1 VWSFATGRHKALGT
15 DRSDMTGKLT
25 REALEA
31 LVFSRTGASR
41 PDVTVGPTFG
51 EDAAAID
58 VGGETLVASTDPIS
72 LAAERIGTLAVAIAS
87 NDVAASGGVPAHL
100 LATVLLPE
108 MDGDLLDTIT
118 AQLDAEA
125 ERLRLAIV
133 GGHTES
139 VAGLARPLVSL
150 TCLGVADRYVPS
162 GGVEPG
168 DSILL
173 TKGAGVEATAVLAT
187 DFREETG
194 LDEATLDAGVGF
206 FDDLSVMPEA
216 AVLSPV
222 ANAMHDPTEGGV
234 LGGVSEMAAASGARI
249 RIERDSVP
257 VAATTRAVCDAV
269 GVDPLAVLGSGAL
282 LAAVPPEEVDSALD
296 ALESEGVAAAEIGV
310 AERGSGVVLD
320 GEELSLP
327 VRDEM
332 YELWD

>member
-1 VWSFATGRHKALGT
+1 
-15 DRSDMTGKLT
+15 MTGKLT
-25 REALEA
+25 RGDLES
-31 LVFSRTGASR
+31 LVLSRTGAPR
-41 PDVTVGPTFG
+41 ADVSVGPTYG

-58 VGGETLVASTDPIS
+58 VGGETLVVSTDPIS

-87 NDVAASGGVPAHL
+87 NDVAASGGAPAHL

-108 MDGDLLDTIT
+108 MDAQVLGTIT
-118 AQLDAEA
+118 EQLDAEA
-125 ERLRLAIV
+125 ERLGLAIV

-168 DSILL
+168 DRLIL
-173 TKGAGVEATAVLAT
+173 TKGAGIEATAVLAT

-194 LDEATLDAGVGF
+194 LDAETLDAAADC

-222 ANAMHDPTEGGV
+222 ATAMHDPTEGGV
-234 LGGVSEMAAASGARI
+234 LGGLAEMAAASGTHLRV
-249 RIERDSVP
+249 ERAAVP
-257 VAATTRAVCDAV
+257 VRESTRAVCDAV
-269 GVDPLAVLGSGAL
+269 GVDPLSVLGSGAL
-282 LAAVPPEEVDSALD
+282 LAAVPADEAEDALD
-296 ALESEGVAAAEIGV
+296 ALASEGIDAAEIGV
-310 AERGSGVVLD
+310 AEAGEGVELD
-320 GEELSLP
+320 GEAISLP

-332 YELWD
+332 YDLWD

>member
-1 VWSFATGRHKALGT
+1 
-15 DRSDMTGKLT
+15 MTGKLT

-41 PDVTVGPTFG
+41 PDVTVGPTYG

-58 VGGETLVASTDPIS
+58 VGGETLVVSTDPIS

-100 LATVLLPE
+100 LATILVPE
-108 MDGDLLDTIT
+108 LDETLLDTIT
-118 AQLDAEA
+118 GQLDEEA
-125 ERLRLAIV
+125 ERLGLAIV

-150 TCLGVADRYVPS
+150 TCLGVAERYVPS
-162 GGVEPG
+162 GGAEPG
-168 DSILL
+168 DRLVL
-173 TKGAGVEATAVLAT
+173 TKGAGIEATAVLAT

-194 LDEATLDAGVGF
+194 LDAATLDAAAAF

-216 AVLSPV
+216 VVLSPV
-222 ANAMHDPTEGGV
+222 ASAMHDPTEGGV
-234 LGGVSEMAAASGARI
+234 LGGVSEMAGASGARLHV
-249 RIERDSVP
+249 ERDAVP
-257 VAATTRAVCDAV
+257 VRDTTRAVCESM

-282 LAAVPPEEVDSALD
+282 LAALPPEEVEPALASLD
-296 ALESEGVAAAEIGV
+296 AEGIEAAEIGRV
-310 AERGSGVVLD
+310 ERGDGVAVD
-320 GEELSLP
+320 GGELAGP

-332 YELWD
+332 YSLWD